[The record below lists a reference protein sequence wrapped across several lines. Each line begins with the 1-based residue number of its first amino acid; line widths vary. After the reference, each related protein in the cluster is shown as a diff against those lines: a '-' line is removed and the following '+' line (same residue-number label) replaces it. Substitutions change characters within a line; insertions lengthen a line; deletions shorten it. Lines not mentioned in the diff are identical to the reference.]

1 MNGIYQLHSQE
12 NPLLNKRWIHQMSEA
27 SPKAPENFQNPEK
40 QSEAAQINE
49 VASQSPSQIFS
60 DTISKGG
67 AVKTRYASSTTFLM
81 ALATVDPLT
90 PSTPIPYSNTS
101 TVVTTTGTPVTAAA
115 TSTTNNANPL

>member
-1 MNGIYQLHSQE
+1 MNEIYKLQSAQ
-12 NPLLNKRWIHQMSEA
+12 NPLLNKRSIHQMSEA

-60 DTISKGG
+60 DTISAGG
-67 AVKTRYASSTTFLM
+67 AVKTRYAGSTTLLM
-81 ALATVDPLT
+81 ALATVDPLA

-101 TVVTTTGTPVTAAA
+101 TVVTSTTAPVT
-115 TSTTNNANPL
+115 TSTSQTV